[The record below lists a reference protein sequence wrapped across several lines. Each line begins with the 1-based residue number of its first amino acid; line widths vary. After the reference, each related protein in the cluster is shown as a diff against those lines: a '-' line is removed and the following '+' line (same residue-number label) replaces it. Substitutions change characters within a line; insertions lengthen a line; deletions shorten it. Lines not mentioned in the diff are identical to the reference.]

1 MEECNPISDL
11 SMEISLVFTVLTA
24 YKAGPISHAEK
35 DAIWEVLLFQ
45 LGFSESYNVSTE
57 LH

>member
-35 DAIWEVLLFQ
+35 DAI
-45 LGFSESYNVSTE
+45 
-57 LH
+57 